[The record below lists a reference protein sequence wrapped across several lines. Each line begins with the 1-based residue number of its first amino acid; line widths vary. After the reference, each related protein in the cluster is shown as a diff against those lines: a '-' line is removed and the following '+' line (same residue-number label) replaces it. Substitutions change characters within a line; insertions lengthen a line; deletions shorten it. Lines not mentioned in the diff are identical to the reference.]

1 MRRLVRA
8 LPSLFFICF
17 SIIIRAD
24 FTFCFVFS
32 GHSASK
38 DIKEHLTR
46 LQREKDILMKSW
58 EENLQLA
65 NHQKAYLLMLGESK
79 EIEAW
84 IQDQENLVATNKSPT
99 IAELDKIERNLG
111 EYSKRI
117 QYLKDTSS
125 KLPKVRL

>member
-1 MRRLVRA
+1 
-8 LPSLFFICF
+8 
-17 SIIIRAD
+17 
-24 FTFCFVFS
+24 
-32 GHSASK
+32 
-38 DIKEHLTR
+38 
-46 LQREKDILMKSW
+46 MKSW

-79 EIEAW
+79 EVEAW
-84 IQDQENLVATNKSPT
+84 IQDQEHLVGTTKCPT

-125 KLPKVRL
+125 KLPKVRLKILSSCQNSPGLCHL

>member
-1 MRRLVRA
+1 MIVLAWFFNCGHSSRRFYF
-8 LPSLFFICF
+8 LFF
-17 SIIIRAD
+17 
-24 FTFCFVFS
+24 FS

-84 IQDQENLVATNKSPT
+84 MQDQENLAGNKSPT
-99 IAELDKIERNLG
+99 IAELDKVERNLG

-125 KLPKVRL
+125 KLPKVRVPN